1 MPRIFEQQ
9 HQLPGRLIIVEGIDG
24 SGKTTQ
30 LQLLHKWL
38 LNSKYRVLFTEWN
51 SSALVKETIKHGKK
65 KNLLTPTT
73 FSILHATDFA
83 DRLMHLIIPP
93 MKAGMI
99 VCADRYIYTAF
110 ARDVVRGVHPEW
122 VRNLYGFAV
131 KPDIGFYF
139 RVPIEVSLK
148 RILTG
153 RVELKFH
160 EAGMDMGFS
169 EDPKES
175 FRLFQSKILEEYDR
189 IAVEF
194 GLTVIDATL
203 PIQKQ
208 QTMIR
213 EIIKEKLKEYQP
225 TPFLKK
231 KENVYVA

>member
-1 MPRIFEQQ
+1 MSRIFEQQ

-24 SGKTTQ
+24 SGKSTQ

-38 LNSKYRVLFTEWN
+38 LNSKYHVLFTEWN

-160 EAGMDMGFS
+160 EAGMDLGLS
-169 EDPKES
+169 EDMKES
-175 FRLFQSKILEEYDR
+175 FRMFQSKILEEYDK

-194 GLTVIDATL
+194 GLTVIDATSS
-203 PIQKQ
+203 IQKQ
-208 QTMIR
+208 QSMIR
-213 EIIKEKLKEYQP
+213 EIVKEKLSDYKS